1 MVLSKTCNHA
11 LRATLYIAAAPDRT
25 FVPIGEI
32 ADQLG
37 ISFHFL
43 TKILQILTQEGILRS
58 FKGPNGG
65 VAFARPAAEISILE
79 IIIAIDGPALMEK
92 CLLGLAHCSDE
103 HPCPIHSQWV
113 RIRSRLQNL
122 FADTSLKKLADRVHH
137 QGYRLAD
144 R

>member
-11 LRATLYIAAAPDRT
+11 LRATLYIAAAPEKT
-25 FVPIGEI
+25 FVPIREI
-32 ADQLG
+32 ADELG

-43 TKILQILTQEGILRS
+43 TKILQILTQEGMVRS
-58 FKGPNGG
+58 FRGPYGG
-65 VAFARPAAEISILE
+65 VALARPAADISVLE
-79 IIIAIDGPALMEK
+79 IITAIDGSALMED
-92 CLLGLAHCSDE
+92 CMLGLMHCSDE
-103 HPCPIHSQWV
+103 HPCPIHPQWV
-113 RIRSRLQNL
+113 CIRRQLQKL